1 MKKRNSISK
10 NKNKSNK
17 NLRNNNLYQ
26 STESIIKIII
36 DKLINLSVRKSYS
49 NKIDSQI
56 GDYCFKFMK
65 NNINNIFELNY
76 IAHTKESK
84 KTNISNNKNA
94 ELFWAL
100 QKPPTNTWVEILE
113 PDFFEIDRYEGT
125 NINYKELNEKKEE
138 KNTDLNKN
146 DIQNNSNTKNI
157 IQKSYYIQYKLNNTN
172 LPKISSKSVIND
184 FIEKKESNKNIILQK
199 TLLNTRN
206 DYKKETNI
214 SENNNNTQ
222 NKNKKNQIIEFPSD
236 DISNLS
242 EDIQKYDLPN
252 VENLR
257 KEVEKNILKKE
268 EEKKKLKKEEEK
280 EKLLQKI
287 TIDKK
292 NKKLFDSNR
301 LTFDSDGKIISF
313 KRYNIDNLKDFILTK
328 NFIKEVKKNINTNLS
343 KKSLPNIN
351 NSNITSKTPIK
362 TINIKEKEKGKEKEK
377 EKEKENEKEIIRQSQ
392 RQINKINDRLIEKI
406 IPSGSNFQL
415 MSPVI
420 GVVIKENGQ
429 SKEGPKDFSKYFK
442 KYSLKDYDNMLSNY
456 LPNMN
461 KKFLK
466 TSFDN
471 MSNRQ
476 VLRNNVLNMNNLI
489 QSNLNKKKSND
500 INNNNINNDEL
511 SVYNPLISSPNK
523 DINLMEKD
531 INNLLNYKTIDV
543 PNNHMIS
550 TRKSFLNN
558 SKNNPLLTSY
568 NNISSNMNKNNLY
581 TTNFDN
587 FITMKKMGMG
597 SLKLELDSLKNLDEN
612 SSTLYKNSLTTRYND
627 IIGNQFK
634 AKNKSLNSRNI
645 NNKNVLGDFNKKIL
659 TSSRWGNEFNDSH
672 SKNVGT
678 VYSKHQTKI
687 QVLRELGSNILE
699 GIKIKLPRNRKVNLS
714 VK

>member
-597 SLKLELDSLKNLDEN
+597 SLKLELDSLKDLDEN

-645 NNKNVLGDFNKKIL
+645 NK
-659 TSSRWGNEFNDSH
+659 
-672 SKNVGT
+672 
-678 VYSKHQTKI
+678 
-687 QVLRELGSNILE
+687 
-699 GIKIKLPRNRKVNLS
+699 
-714 VK
+714 